1 MAGRLVKARP
11 PYLFR
16 SASGSATREQNICR
30 SRSRVGEI
38 DETSERLTPTNVAA
52 ALNGL
57 GGPFACPGLGPG
69 ALEAVRWP
77 SSYIFV

>member
-1 MAGRLVKARP
+1 
-11 PYLFR
+11 
-16 SASGSATREQNICR
+16 
-30 SRSRVGEI
+30 
-38 DETSERLTPTNVAA
+38 
-52 ALNGL
+52 LNGL